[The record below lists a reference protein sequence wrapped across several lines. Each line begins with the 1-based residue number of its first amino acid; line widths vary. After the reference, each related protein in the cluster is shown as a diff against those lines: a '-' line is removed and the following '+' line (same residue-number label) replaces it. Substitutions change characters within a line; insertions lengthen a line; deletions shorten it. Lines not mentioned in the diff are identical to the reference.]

1 VLPQAI
7 ERLGGRHR
15 DSARLISCDLT
26 GEAFGIPARGETDD
40 TQSIGE
46 RVDDGKGALTDGARG
61 PENGD
66 AFHNQLSAIGFRL
79 H

>member
-40 TQSIGE
+40 TESIRE
-46 RVDDGKGALTDGARG
+46 RVDDGEGTLTDGARG